1 MNRTITERD
10 HVPSGKK
17 PTRGLTLME
26 LLVTIMIMGIMIAV
40 AVPVIRPPVDAR
52 SVKEAARMVSTALA
66 SARTK
71 SIETGQSWGVQFTPL
86 GSDPRQVGTLHFVR
100 SVSPSMGT
108 GTVTGGVWSGGLTT
122 SGTLRLNGYLDYA
135 CPDDGSGSLEGTLS
149 HDPPPDGSY
158 DFQFYPAPQKSS
170 LMPIQ
175 LPSRAVVD
183 MGLSGVGTTYGLTNT
198 PVKITFTQTGEVDK
212 IHDLNSSVALSDRLY
227 LLIGK
232 PGKTSDTADASDS
245 EYESDEQARE
255 DNNLLDGENIWVS
268 INPRTGAVQ
277 SAEIRP
283 VLNTEIDEGNLPQA
297 VNTARQFISGQTN
310 SDD

>member
-1 MNRTITERD
+1 MSSIKNNR
-10 HVPSGKK
+10 
-17 PTRGLTLME
+17 RGLTLIE

-71 SIETGQSWGVQFTPL
+71 AIETGQSWGVQFTPL
-86 GSDPRQVGTLHFVR
+86 GGDPRQVGTLHFVR
-100 SVSPSMGT
+100 GVSPSAGT
-108 GTVTGGVWSGGLTT
+108 DGTVSEGVWSFPPNSGLTPET
-122 SGTLRLNGYLDYA
+122 AGTLRLNGYLDYA
-135 CPDDGSGSLEGTLS
+135 CPDDGSEGTLS
-149 HDPPPDGSY
+149 HEPPPDGTY
-158 DFQFYPAPQKSS
+158 DFQFYPAPRKSS

-183 MGLSGVGTTYGLTNT
+183 MGLSGVGTTYGLIDT
-198 PVKITFTQTGEVDK
+198 PVKITFTPTGEVDK
-212 IHDLNSSVALSDRLY
+212 IHNATSSVPLSDRLY
-227 LLIGK
+227 LLVGK

-245 EYESDEQARE
+245 EYENDEEARE

-268 INPRTGAVQ
+268 INPRTGAIQ

-283 VLNTEIDEGNLPQA
+283 VLNTSINAGNLTQA
-297 VNTARQFISGQTN
+297 VNTARQFISGQTGQTN
-310 SDD
+310 SND